1 MNTVKPSPEQVK
13 QARIDAGLTQ
23 KEAAAV
29 FGLALRSWQQKEE
42 TGSGNRS
49 LSVGEWNYLLLLAKQ
64 HPDYSLIK
72 K

>member
-23 KEAAAV
+23 KEAAAI